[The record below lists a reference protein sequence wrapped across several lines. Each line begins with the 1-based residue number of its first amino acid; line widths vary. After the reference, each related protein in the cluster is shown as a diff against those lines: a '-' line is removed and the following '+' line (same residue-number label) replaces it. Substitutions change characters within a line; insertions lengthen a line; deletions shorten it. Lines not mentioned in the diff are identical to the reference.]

1 MKSSEQGPHQDVLLT
16 PQECHSSTRL
26 RAFLRLSRLAT
37 DDSIKQ
43 HLNEIDRGD
52 CDKYFE
58 TEIVPQW
65 KARTNVIDYCRKYSE
80 ELRKEVGG
88 GGGSGAD
95 SKAKNTDFDLRLDPY
110 ALKSHEEELQTK
122 YSQIDSIRNWTQNEE
137 SIETIV
143 RDQTAAAFCDK
154 CYYRDWLSYSNEVRI
169 TGEK

>member
-1 MKSSEQGPHQDVLLT
+1 MKWSEEVPHQDVVLT

-43 HLNEIDRGD
+43 HLNEIDRGN
-52 CDKYFE
+52 CDGYFE
-58 TEIVPQW
+58 TKIVPQW
-65 KARTNVIDYCRKYSE
+65 KARSKVIEYCRNYSE
-80 ELRKEVGG
+80 ELRKKVGN
-88 GGGSGAD
+88 GSGVEAE
-95 SKAKNTDFDLRLDPY
+95 SQKFDLRVDPY

-143 RDQTAAAFCDK
+143 REQTAAAFCDR
-154 CYYRDWLSYSNEVRI
+154 CYYRDWLKGI
-169 TGEK
+169 